1 MHSRQRKLEQKADF
15 LNDPLIRDTMPPSQF
30 DALKALTQKPLSPE
44 MKKDSNTAIE
54 EFKRAQSNVKRLW
67 DAGLLIAARTDA
79 VYPGDSQGEGLHH
92 ELELD

>member
-1 MHSRQRKLEQKADF
+1 
-15 LNDPLIRDTMPPSQF
+15 
-30 DALKALTQKPLSPE
+30 

>member
-54 EFKRAQSNVKRLW
+54 EFKRASIWSLPYKIP
-67 DAGLLIAARTDA
+67 GARRR
-79 VYPGDSQGEGLHH
+79 H
-92 ELELD
+92 

>member
-54 EFKRAQSNVKRLW
+54 EFKRANIWSLPYKIP
-67 DAGLLIAARTDA
+67 GARRR
-79 VYPGDSQGEGLHH
+79 H
-92 ELELD
+92 